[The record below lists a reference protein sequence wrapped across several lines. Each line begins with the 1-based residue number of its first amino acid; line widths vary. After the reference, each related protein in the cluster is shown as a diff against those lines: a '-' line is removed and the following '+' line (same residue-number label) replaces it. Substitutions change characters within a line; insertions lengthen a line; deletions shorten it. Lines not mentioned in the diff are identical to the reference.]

1 MAKTLT
7 GTVSSKATDKTI
19 IVTVDTKKMHPIYKK
34 QYKSSKRFMAHDE
47 KNEANVGDSVVITET
62 RPLSARKRHILT
74 TIVKKAAISADQTI
88 EAITKTEQ
96 VGANEHPIAKSK
108 VEELPEV
115 TKPAK
120 KAAK

>member
-1 MAKTLT
+1 MRLPKHNLQT
-7 GTVSSKATDKTI
+7 GSVLI
-19 IVTVDTKKMHPIYKK
+19 IVLWIVFGLVAITLYSANSMNSELRASDNRVSM
-34 QYKSSKRFMAHDE
+34 MA
-47 KNEANVGDSVVITET
+47 
-62 RPLSARKRHILT
+62 
-74 TIVKKAAISADQTI
+74 ADQTI